1 MKNNT
6 QDNLTF
12 IRHKPMSPRV
22 MEIARQ
28 AGFALPEVWNN
39 DDIAGLERFANI
51 ILEHCSE
58 IVRDVLRDDISNL
71 TYADA
76 TLLQDRIKEC
86 LKSD

>member
-1 MKNNT
+1 MKNDT

-22 MEIARQ
+22 MEVARQ
-28 AGFALPEVWNN
+28 AGFELPEVWNN
-39 DDIAGLERFANI
+39 RDSACLEKFASI

-58 IVRDVLRDDISNL
+58 IVRVLLRDDMVNL

-76 TLLQDRIKEC
+76 TLLQDKIKEC
-86 LKSD
+86 LKND